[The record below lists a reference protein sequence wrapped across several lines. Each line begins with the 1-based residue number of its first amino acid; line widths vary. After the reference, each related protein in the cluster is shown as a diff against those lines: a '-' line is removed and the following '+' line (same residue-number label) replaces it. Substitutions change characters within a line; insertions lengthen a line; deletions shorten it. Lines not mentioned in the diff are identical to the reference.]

1 MTEHATLA
9 IELTDDEL
17 FAVSGGGSTHVT
29 VGISQRNR
37 ASAGIAQFGGSVSIG
52 GGSGATTNSGDV
64 SVSQSFGAEIG
75 QTQSNDNSGNVT
87 ATITATSSSSAPA

>member
-17 FAVSGGGSTHVT
+17 LAVSGGSTHIT

-37 ASAGIAQFGGSVSIG
+37 ASAGIAQFGGDVIIGG
-52 GGSGATTNSGDV
+52 GGSGATS
-64 SVSQSFGAEIG
+64 
-75 QTQSNDNSGNVT
+75 NSGNVSVSESFSASISQT
-87 ATITATSSSSAPA
+87 QTNSNTGNVTGTIASS

>member
-37 ASAGIAQFGGSVSIG
+37 ASAGIAQFGGDVSIG
-52 GGSGATTNSGDV
+52 GYGATTNSGAV
-64 SVSQSFGAEIG
+64 SVTQSFGAEIG
-75 QTQSNDNSGNVT
+75 QTQSNFNEGNVT
-87 ATITATSSSSAPA
+87 ATITATSSSSSPA

>member
-17 FAVSGGGSTHVT
+17 LAVSGGSTYVT

-37 ASAGIAQFGGSVSIG
+37 ASAGIAQFGGSVYIG
-52 GGSGATTNSGDV
+52 GGDGATTNSGAV
-64 SVSQSFGAEIG
+64 SVSESFSASISQS
-75 QTQSNDNSGNVT
+75 QSNTNSGSVT
-87 ATITATSSSSAPA
+87 ATITATS